1 MFNYFGGIKVEN
13 SILAEFE
20 VIEKLV
26 ILNTD
31 LAGKG
36 SCIAWTTFPYN
47 EINLRVVK
55 NSLKK
60 LNWNER
66 EYNLNYDENL
76 IFVEKTLL

>member
-1 MFNYFGGIKVEN
+1 MEN
-13 SILAEFE
+13 NNLAEFE

-26 ILNTD
+26 RLNTD

-55 NSLKK
+55 NSLRK

-66 EYNLNYDENL
+66 EYNLNYDEDL

>member
-1 MFNYFGGIKVEN
+1 MKVRSNCLVE
-13 SILAEFE
+13 SE
-20 VIEKLV
+20 VIEKLT

-31 LAGKG
+31 FAGKG

-47 EINLRVVK
+47 EVNLRIVK
-55 NSLKK
+55 SCLEKID
-60 LNWNER
+60 WERR

>member
-1 MFNYFGGIKVEN
+1 MRSNCLVE
-13 SILAEFE
+13 SE
-20 VIEKLV
+20 VIEKLT

-31 LAGKG
+31 FAGKG

-47 EINLRVVK
+47 EFNLRIVK
-55 NSLKK
+55 SCLEK
-60 LNWNER
+60 LDWERR

>member
-1 MFNYFGGIKVEN
+1 MKVEN
-13 SILAEFE
+13 NCLAESE
-20 VIEKLV
+20 VIEKLT

-31 LAGKG
+31 FAGKG

-47 EINLRVVK
+47 EFNLRVVK
-55 NSLKK
+55 NCLEK
-60 LNWNER
+60 LDWERR